1 MTVLLFL
8 AVLFVLVLVH
18 ELGHF
23 SVAKWFGIRVD
34 EFGIGFPPKAGG
46 IRFGDTEY
54 TLNWLPIGGFVKIWG
69 EDPTEEQRADDPD
82 AARSFARKPRY
93 VQAAVLVAGVTMN
106 VLLAYALYAT
116 SFMLG
121 MPVQL
126 DPSDPR
132 VQDPETQ
139 LLVTGIVAGSP
150 AASMLKTSDEIRAV
164 RSGAVTLSGTAVRSP
179 SAVADLIASSGGQEV
194 TFTLKRRGEF
204 IDAVVRPLT
213 GVIPETPERA
223 AAGFEMSLVGM
234 ERLPLFAAMGA
245 ATKRTY
251 TTLRDI
257 TVGIGTLFA
266 DALRGKADLAQVS
279 GPVGIVGLVGDA
291 AALGTTWLLTF
302 AALISLNLAVINLIP
317 IPALDGGRLLFVMI
331 EALIRRPLNP
341 RIATRVNQV
350 GFILLLALMALITVH
365 DVLKLF

>member
-1 MTVLLFL
+1 MTILIFL

-34 EFGIGFPPKAGG
+34 EFGIGFPPKAAG

-69 EDPTEEQRADDPD
+69 EDPTEERRTNDPD
-82 AARSFARKPRY
+82 AARSFAHKPRY

-106 VLLAYALYAT
+106 VLLAYVLYAA

-132 VQDPETQ
+132 VQDPGTQ
-139 LLVTGIVAGSP
+139 LLVTGVIEGSP
-150 AASMLKTSDEIRAV
+150 AASVLRASDEIQAV
-164 RSGAVTLSGTAVRSP
+164 RSGAVTLSGTTVRSP
-179 SAVADLIASSGGQEV
+179 SAVADLIANSSGREV
-194 TFTLKRRGEF
+194 AFTLKRRGEF
-204 IDAVVRPLT
+204 IDVVVRPVT
-213 GVIPETPERA
+213 GIIPEKPERA

-234 ERLPLFAAMGA
+234 ERLSFFPAIGA
-245 ATKRTY
+245 AFERTH
-251 TTLRDI
+251 TTLKDI
-257 TVGIGTLFA
+257 TVGIGTLFLNA
-266 DALRGKADLAQVS
+266 FKGTADLSQVS
-279 GPVGIVGLVGDA
+279 GPVGIVNLVGDA

-317 IPALDGGRLLFVMI
+317 IPALDGGRLLFVAI

-341 RIATRVNQV
+341 LIATRVNQV

-365 DVLKLF
+365 DVVKLL